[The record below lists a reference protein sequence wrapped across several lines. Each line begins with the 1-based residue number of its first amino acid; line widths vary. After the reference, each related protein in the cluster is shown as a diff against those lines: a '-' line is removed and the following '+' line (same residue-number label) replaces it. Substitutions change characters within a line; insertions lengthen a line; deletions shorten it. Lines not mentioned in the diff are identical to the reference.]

1 MFFLHI
7 NNTHTKDNE
16 MQNETGYIYDEFGRV
31 IEKTYTQNNTPV
43 SIKNSYDKYG
53 NVSTTSV
60 TIGSVVDSYENTYDY
75 SNPESKHISTK
86 IGNVT
91 ETYGYDKLGR
101 IKETQLGS
109 LYSKHFNYLQK
120 GNYTSNLVASE
131 WFGKNGI
138 IKESLKYS
146 YDQNGNIIKVFEN
159 GELIQSF
166 EYDGISR
173 LIRENNKKLNKTTTF
188 EYDAGGNIVRK
199 IEYGYTTVA
208 TDNLSGGSV
217 IPYTYPTSGWKD
229 QLLSY
234 NFETIEYDALGNPI
248 TYRNN
253 DLSWS
258 HGRQLDSFN
267 DITYKYNADGIR
279 TSKTVNGV
287 TTQYFLDGTKILAQ
301 NNGNMLVFHY
311 GGEGV
316 IGFTYQ
322 GIGEYYYKKN
332 IFGDVIGIIDN
343 NGQEIAKYVYD
354 SWGNHKT
361 YVLNNGIFVDILVET
376 SYTQSGLNNKLIA
389 QISPFRYRSYYYDT
403 ETGLYYLNSRYY
415 DPEIGRFINAD
426 KMKNAMLQIVK
437 LSGLNLYAY
446 CLNNPVMMIDNLGQF
461 ALSVFRMQLLNQIVG
476 KKKNVALLFANDIK
490 IASLGKEN
498 KNHLPFA
505 NVVTRFSYTE
515 SLIQNS
521 FFAALIGNLSYTVTY
536 QVKQQGWFYGYY
548 DIGNGY
554 IGYGA
559 GINLNNTFN
568 IEIGVTAGSF
578 WDLGINSSV
587 SFGNLSVGGS
597 IGTSGI
603 GLNFGFTNGNTTTT
617 VGGTVGWGTIGFA
630 TFLLLVPDPTGL
642 TKIAASLILF
652 FDWLF

>member
-1 MFFLHI
+1 M
-7 NNTHTKDNE
+7 
-16 MQNETGYIYDEFGRV
+16 
-31 IEKTYTQNNTPV
+31 
-43 SIKNSYDKYG
+43 
-53 NVSTTSV
+53 
-60 TIGSVVDSYENTYDY
+60 
-75 SNPESKHISTK
+75 
-86 IGNVT
+86 
-91 ETYGYDKLGR
+91 
-101 IKETQLGS
+101 
-109 LYSKHFNYLQK
+109 
-120 GNYTSNLVASE
+120 
-131 WFGKNGI
+131 
-138 IKESLKYS
+138 
-146 YDQNGNIIKVFEN
+146 
-159 GELIQSF
+159 
-166 EYDGISR
+166 
-173 LIRENNKKLNKTTTF
+173 
-188 EYDAGGNIVRK
+188 
-199 IEYGYTTVA
+199 
-208 TDNLSGGSV
+208 
-217 IPYTYPTSGWKD
+217 
-229 QLLSY
+229 SY
-234 NFETIEYDALGNPI
+234 NFETIEYDILGNPL

-258 HGRQLDSFN
+258 HGRQLDRFN

-279 TSKTVNGV
+279 TSKTINGV
-287 TTQYFLDGTKILAQ
+287 TTQYYLDGTKILAQ
-301 NNGNMLVFHY
+301 SDGNMLLFHY
-311 GGEGV
+311 GNEGV
-316 IGFTYQ
+316 VGFTYQ
-322 GIGEYYYKKN
+322 GVGEYYYKKN
-332 IFGDVIGIIDN
+332 IFGDVIGIIDSTGN
-343 NGQEIAKYVYD
+343 EIVKYIYD
-354 SWGNHKT
+354 AWGNHKT
-361 YVLNNGIFVDILVET
+361 FILNDGQFVDILTQT

-389 QISPFRYRSYYYDT
+389 QINPFRYRSYYYDS

-437 LSGLNLYAY
+437 LNGLNLYAY
-446 CLNNPVMMIDNLGQF
+446 CLNNLIDSLGQF
-461 ALSVFRMQLLNQIVG
+461 ALSVFKMQLLNQIVG
-476 KKKNVALLFANDIK
+476 KKKNVALLFANSIK
-490 IASLGKEN
+490 ITSLGQEN

-536 QVKQQGWFYGYY
+536 QPKQQGWFYGYY

-554 IGYGA
+554 MGYGA
-559 GINLNNTFN
+559 GINLNNIFS